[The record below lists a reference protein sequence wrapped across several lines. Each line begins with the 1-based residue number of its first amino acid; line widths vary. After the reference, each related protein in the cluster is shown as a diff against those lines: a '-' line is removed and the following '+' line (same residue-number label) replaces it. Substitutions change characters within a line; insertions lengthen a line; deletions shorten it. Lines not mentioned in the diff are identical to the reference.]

1 MPKLS
6 SSQNAPIEPRWSRSQ
21 SVVFPNQVSGRS
33 RLEVW
38 GSRCNVDYLWGF
50 VDYLWVFDDYLW
62 GFWCLFHGVLM
73 IICGH
78 FDKYLRFFWW
88 LFVGKLVQC
97 WYFVQILMI
106 ICGHFH
112 DYGWW
117 ESYDYL
123 CRVWGLYVG
132 LLMIIFGEAG
142 EMLIIFCG
150 VCGHFDDN

>member
-1 MPKLS
+1 
-6 SSQNAPIEPRWSRSQ
+6 
-21 SVVFPNQVSGRS
+21 
-33 RLEVW
+33 
-38 GSRCNVDYLWGF
+38 
-50 VDYLWVFDDYLW
+50 
-62 GFWCLFHGVLM
+62 
-73 IICGH
+73 
-78 FDKYLRFFWW
+78 
-88 LFVGKLVQC
+88 
-97 WYFVQILMI
+97 MI

-112 DYGWW
+112 DYWW